1 MVNVSQHF
9 RRRTT
14 GSLMPELLVAMTLLV
29 IAVLPI
35 GYSLA
40 SERMLARACYERAVA
55 MEIVDGEMEALLAGE
70 WRTFPVGTRDY
81 PVHANATTNLTAG
94 NFILTIQ
101 PSLVRLEWRPAEK
114 HHGGPIVREA
124 VVK

>member
-1 MVNVSQHF
+1 MVTAQKHF
-9 RRRTT
+9 RQRQA

-29 IAVLPI
+29 VAVLPI

-40 SERMLARACYERAVA
+40 SERVLARACYERAVA
-55 MEIVDGEMEALLAGE
+55 MEIVDGEMEVLLAGD
-70 WRTFPVGTRDY
+70 WRRFPAGTHDY
-81 PVHANATTNLTAG
+81 SVHANATTNLTSG
-94 NFILTIQ
+94 NFTLTIQ
-101 PSLVRLEWRPAEK
+101 PSLVRLEWQPAEK